1 MFIRSD
7 VSLDAEGRWHKL
19 LTEGHRPLRVAH
31 MLFRHL
37 PSPPRCKVCYNPFG
51 GIGGKV
57 VGIVG
62 FARSRKN
69 PNLCT
74 ACCDAL
80 PPGGSEV
87 DIAVLFADVR
97 GSTSIGE
104 RLEPAA
110 YAALMNDFYRATTEM
125 LIRHDAIIDK
135 LIGDEVMALFIPG
148 ICGPDYRRRGAEA
161 AIALV
166 EAVGQSRSSEPI
178 PIGVAV
184 NSGLTY
190 VGNVGS
196 EGVVD
201 FTALGDTVNT
211 ASRLASCAS
220 SGEVLLSDSV
230 YADIA
235 GDLPDL
241 ETRAL
246 TLRGKTAPVAVHVV
260 RPSKP
265 SARNS
270 KQAGE

>member
-1 MFIRSD
+1 MSIRSH
-7 VSLDAEGRWHKL
+7 VSHEAEKRWHKL
-19 LTEGHRPLRVAH
+19 LTEGHRPLRIAH
-31 MLFRHL
+31 VLFRHL

-57 VGIVG
+57 VGLLG

-74 ACCDAL
+74 RCCEKF
-80 PPGGSEV
+80 PSGGSEV

-97 GSTSIGE
+97 GSTSMAE
-104 RLEPAA
+104 RLEPGV
-110 YAALMNDFYRATTEM
+110 YAALMNNFYRATTEV

-148 ICGPDYRRRGAEA
+148 ICGPKYRRRGAEA

-166 EAVGQSRSSEPI
+166 EAVGYSRSAEPI

-196 EGVVD
+196 EGVID

-230 YADIA
+230 YADIV
-235 GDLPDL
+235 GDLPEL

-260 RPSKP
+260 RPSK
-265 SARNS
+265 
-270 KQAGE
+270 G